1 MGHEI
6 SQFDIPDR
14 QLLAANSQPR
24 VSIKSD
30 IGEAKI
36 IRTIFGRAK
45 VRVIR
50 EQDRKRR
57 AWLLTALVV
66 TVIAVAAWQGWI
78 IFQRM
83 RYIAPAVPLSERIQ
97 VSDPVFRPA
106 YIAPDPHPSKQKS
119 VSLIQTEINGLLSG
133 PLPRRP
139 PHGLNAAAKPATSEP
154 LMAKKPQTTPVA
166 TTNNASMNQTD
177 RQQALKPSAA
187 IQPVAATVAT
197 TPQHAADIPAAVVP
211 LAGPLAK
218 RVASTPSPA
227 RNGQPQDP
235 VSVHD

>member
-6 SQFDIPDR
+6 SQFDILDR
-14 QLLAANSQPR
+14 QLLATNSQPR
-24 VSIKSD
+24 VSIMSD

-36 IRTIFGRAK
+36 TRTIFGRAK
-45 VRVIR
+45 VSVIR

-83 RYIAPAVPLSERIQ
+83 RYIAPAIPLSERIQ

-133 PLPRRP
+133 PLPRHP
-139 PHGLNAAAKPATSEP
+139 PGWKPTAKPVTAEP
-154 LMAKKPQTTPVA
+154 LVANKPQTTSFA

-177 RQQALKPSAA
+177 RQQALKHSAA

-227 RNGQPQDP
+227 RNGQPQDT

>member
-6 SQFDIPDR
+6 SQFDILDR
-14 QLLAANSQPR
+14 QLLATNSQPR
-24 VSIKSD
+24 VSIMSD

-36 IRTIFGRAK
+36 TRTIFGRAK

-133 PLPRRP
+133 PLPRHP
-139 PHGLNAAAKPATSEP
+139 PGWKPTAKPVTAEP
-154 LMAKKPQTTPVA
+154 LVANKPQTTSFA

-177 RQQALKPSAA
+177 RQQVLKPSAA
-187 IQPVAATVAT
+187 IKPVAATVAT

-227 RNGQPQDP
+227 RNGQPQDT

>member
-6 SQFDIPDR
+6 SQFDIQDR
-14 QLLAANSQPR
+14 QLLAGNPQPKMGI
-24 VSIKSD
+24 VTD
-30 IGEAKI
+30 LGEAKI
-36 IRTIFGRAK
+36 TRTIFGRVR

-57 AWLLTALVV
+57 AWLLTAFAVI
-66 TVIAVAAWQGWI
+66 TVAVAAWQGWI
-78 IFQRM
+78 IFEQM
-83 RYIAPAVPLSERIQ
+83 QYVAPVVPLSERIQ
-97 VSDPVFRPA
+97 VSQPVFRPA
-106 YIAPDPHPSKQKS
+106 YIAPDPHPSKRKS
-119 VSLIQTEINGLLSG
+119 ISLIQTEINGLLSG

-139 PHGLNAAAKPATSEP
+139 PPGLNAAARPAASALT
-154 LMAKKPQTTPVA
+154 ANKPQTPPVA
-166 TTNNASMNQTD
+166 TANNASMNQTD

-197 TPQHAADIPAAVVP
+197 TPQRAANIPAAIVP

-218 RVASTPSPA
+218 RDASAPSHAP
-227 RNGQPQDP
+227 NGQLQGP